1 MALATNEI
9 NWNAGTLA
17 ISATQGSAGAY
28 NLTVPSISGRVAAA
42 GTVTT
47 STSSKVIS
55 GTDTKFTAAYA
66 IGDKFVLEGDATYG
80 PYEEGTIA
88 SIVSDT
94 SLTLENNAGVTTT
107 GGQHFVDTRLNVRAD
122 GTFIH
127 RPFDGGVDI
136 TAGTSPDSKVIRQTR
151 KYFRYQSGKGI
162 QCSMAINF
170 NPYRTA
176 RLLTSSGTTATVT
189 TEYPHGL
196 TTGDVIKLRGATVS
210 SGVDYYNGTSFT
222 ITGSTT
228 FTFTYTMGGD
238 PADDAPGGIIEYTIA
253 SYSNAGIRGGLF
265 DDQNGMFYEYDGQ
278 YLYAVRR

>member
-1 MALATNEI
+1 M
-9 NWNAGTLA
+9 
-17 ISATQGSAGAY
+17 Q
-28 NLTVPSISGRVAAA
+28 R

-47 STSSKVIS
+47 TSGSKVIA
-55 GTDTKFTAAYA
+55 GTDTKFTAAYS
-66 IGDKFVLEGDATYG
+66 IGDTFVLEGSNTFG

-94 SLTLENNAGVTTT
+94 SLTLEDNVGVVTT

-170 NPYRTA
+170 NPYRQA
-176 RLLTSSGTTATVT
+176 RLLTSSGTTAQ
-189 TEYPHGL
+189 
-196 TTGDVIKLRGATVS
+196 LR
-210 SGVDYYNGTSFT
+210 
-222 ITGSTT
+222 
-228 FTFTYTMGGD
+228 
-238 PADDAPGGIIEYTIA
+238 
-253 SYSNAGIRGGLF
+253 
-265 DDQNGMFYEYDGQ
+265 QNIHMDLPVEI
-278 YLYAVRR
+278 LLR